1 MASMTLYR
9 DESIFKFEQ
18 IPQIPAEANN
28 YIQMEIS
35 FEMNL
40 DVLTIQRTYY
50 SLLDVLADIGGLM
63 SITLEIFAIC
73 LVIINYQHLENYMAV
88 NLFKIDTGER
98 TDERLKLPKFSNFK
112 DFFCDRMP
120 SCLKSSCC
128 NKKNRNARALEKA
141 RD

>member
-1 MASMTLYR
+1 
-9 DESIFKFEQ
+9 
-18 IPQIPAEANN
+18 
-28 YIQMEIS
+28 MEIS

-40 DVLTIQRTYY
+40 DLLTIQRTYY

-88 NLFKIDTGER
+88 NLFKLDTGGR
-98 TDERLKLPKFSNFK
+98 TGKPLNLPRCSNFK
-112 DFFCDRMP
+112 DFFCDLIP

-128 NKKNRNARALEKA
+128 KNKSRNARALEKA